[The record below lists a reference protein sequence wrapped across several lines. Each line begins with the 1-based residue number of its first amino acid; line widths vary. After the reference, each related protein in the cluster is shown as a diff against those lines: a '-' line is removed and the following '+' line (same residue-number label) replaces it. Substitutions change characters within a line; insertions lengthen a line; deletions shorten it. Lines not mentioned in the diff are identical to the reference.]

1 MADELAK
8 AITKLANPVLKQDGF
23 QRLQRRKFIRSNG
36 RIVQRLDF
44 QVTSWG
50 GRDFCVNVSANLI
63 ASNEF
68 VTLQPGFRL
77 SDYDGRDAWLPS
89 KTMDDAEASVKFVTG
104 LIQEQAF
111 PFLARTNS
119 VEGFS
124 DVLGQEDWASS
135 HHLKFQQGVAAA
147 LLGDANGA
155 KIKLRDAIRLYE
167 ADGRDWFFA
176 KIDKATK
183 LCEAL
188 DAGCHA
194 QLLNEWEQE
203 NSESHGVV

>member
-1 MADELAK
+1 MADELSK
-8 AITKLANPVLKQDGF
+8 AITELANPVLKLEGF
-23 QRLQRRKFIRSNG
+23 QRLRRREFIRSSG
-36 RIVQRLDF
+36 SIVQRLDF
-44 QVTSWG
+44 QVNSWG

-77 SDYDGRDAWLPS
+77 SNYDGRNSWLPS
-89 KTMDDAEASVKFVTG
+89 MTMGEAEASVKVVIG
-104 LIQEQAF
+104 LIREQAF
-111 PFLARTNS
+111 PFFARTNS

-124 DVLGQEDWASS
+124 DILDQEDWASS

-155 KIKLRDAIRLYE
+155 KGRLNDAIRLYE
-167 ADGRDWFFA
+167 ADGRDWCFA
-176 KIDKATK
+176 KIDKAMK

-188 DAGCHA
+188 DAGSDG
-194 QLLNEWEQE
+194 QLLTKWEQE
-203 NSESHGVV
+203 NSEIHGVV